1 MYCMIELKNITK
13 RYGERT
19 VLNSV
24 SFKVEKGEVLGFLGP
39 NGAGKTTTMRI
50 ITGYLSPSDGE
61 VTVNGYDVRKDP
73 LHVKGSIGYL
83 PELAP
88 AYPEMTV
95 LGYFRFMAGLKG
107 LSGILAGSS
116 IERVIKQ
123 ANLDK
128 VKERI
133 IGNLSRGYRQRVG
146 IAQSLLSDPPILILD
161 EPTVGLDPEQIIEI
175 RNLIRELG
183 KDHTII
189 LSTHILPEVT
199 VTCNRVI
206 VINDGRLLGGGE
218 YNLSG
223 ADLHGNRVY
232 RLVTAR
238 EDGDTIGLLE
248 SIAGINSVKK
258 VDNAFLIKTDMDF
271 KTPEAIT
278 DRVFK
283 AGYGV
288 SEFSSR
294 AFNLEDEYI
303 RLISQ
308 DRGGAQ

>member
-1 MYCMIELKNITK
+1 MIELKNITK

-19 VLNSV
+19 VLNGI

-50 ITGYLSPSDGE
+50 ITGYLSPSNGQ

-107 LSGILAGSS
+107 MSGTPAGSS

-123 ANLDK
+123 TNLDK
-128 VKERI
+128 VQERI

-146 IAQSLLSDPPILILD
+146 IAQALLSDPPILILD

-206 VINDGRLLGGGE
+206 VINDGRLLGGGQ

-223 ADLHGNRVY
+223 TNLQGDRVY

-238 EDGDTIGLLE
+238 EDSGIIGLLE
-248 SIAGINSVKK
+248 SLEGINSVKK
-258 VDNAFLIKTDMDF
+258 ENNAYLINTDLDF
-271 KTPEAIT
+271 KSPEMIT
-278 DRVFK
+278 DRVFR

-294 AFNLEDEYI
+294 AVNLEDEYI

>member
-1 MYCMIELKNITK
+1 MIELKHITK

-24 SFKVEKGEVLGFLGP
+24 SFSVDKGDVLGFLGP

-50 ITGYLSPSDGE
+50 ITGYLSPSEGE
-61 VTVNGYDVRKDP
+61 VTVNGYDVNKDP
-73 LHVKGSIGYL
+73 LRVKSSIGYL

-95 LGYFRFMAGLKG
+95 AGYLRFMAGIKG
-107 LSGILAGSS
+107 LSGSA
-116 IERVIKQ
+116 IEQALDRVVHQ
-123 ANLDK
+123 TNLGNVRD
-128 VKERI
+128 RI

-146 IAQSLLSDPPILILD
+146 IAQSLISDPPILILD

-183 KDHTII
+183 RDHTII

-206 VINDGRLLGGGE
+206 IINDGRILGGDDHT
-218 YNLSG
+218 LSP
-223 ADLHGNRVY
+223 ASLHGEKIY

-238 EDGDTIGLLE
+238 ADNGVLGLLKA
-248 SIAGINSVKK
+248 IPGIRT
-258 VDNAFLIKTDMDF
+258 VDRERDAFTITMNQDF
-271 KTPEAIT
+271 EKPELIT
-278 DRVFK
+278 DAVFK

-294 AFNLEDEYI
+294 SMNLEDEYI

-308 DRGGAQ
+308 DRGGIQ

>member
-1 MYCMIELKNITK
+1 MIELNKITK
-13 RYGERT
+13 RYGDRT
-19 VLNSV
+19 VLNGISL
-24 SFKVEKGEVLGFLGP
+24 KIEKGDVLGFLGP

-50 ITGYLSPSDGE
+50 ITGYLSPSGGD
-61 VTVNGYDVRKDP
+61 VTVNGYDIRKDP
-73 LHVKGSIGYL
+73 IKVKSSIGYL

-95 LGYFRFMAGLKG
+95 LGYFRFMAGIKG
-107 LSGILAGSS
+107 LFGAPMDSAL
-116 IERVIKQ
+116 ERVIKQ

-146 IAQSLLSDPPILILD
+146 IAQALLSDPPILILD

-175 RNLIRELG
+175 RNLIKELG

-199 VTCNRVI
+199 VTCNRVVI
-206 VINDGRLLGGGE
+206 INDGRLLSGGD
-218 YNLSG
+218 YNLSQV
-223 ADLHGNRVY
+223 DLHGDKVY
-232 RLVTAR
+232 RLVTTQT
-238 EDGDTIGLLE
+238 DNSIVGLLE
-248 SIAGINSVKK
+248 SISGIKDVMKEN
-258 VDNAFLIKTDMDF
+258 NTFTIKTNADF
-271 KTPEAIT
+271 KVPELIT
-278 DRVFK
+278 DKIFK
-283 AGYGV
+283 AGYGI

-294 AFNLEDEYI
+294 AVNLEDEYI

-308 DRGGAQ
+308 DRGGVQ

>member
-1 MYCMIELKNITK
+1 MIELNHITK

-19 VLNSV
+19 VLNNV
-24 SFKVEKGEVLGFLGP
+24 SFKVDKGDVLGFLGP

-50 ITGYLSPSDGE
+50 ITGYLAPSDGE
-61 VTVNGYDVRKDP
+61 VTVNGYDVKKDP
-73 LHVKGSIGYL
+73 IRVKSSIGYL

-95 LGYFRFMAGLKG
+95 AGYLEFMAGIRG
-107 LSGILAGSS
+107 LSGAA
-116 IERVIKQ
+116 IERALERVVQ
-123 ANLDK
+123 QTNLGK
-128 VKERI
+128 VRERI

-146 IAQSLLSDPPILILD
+146 IAQALISDPPILILD

-206 VINDGRLLGGGE
+206 IINDGRLLGGSD
-218 YNLSG
+218 YTLSPS
-223 ADLHGNRVY
+223 ALHDEKVY

-238 EDGDTIGLLE
+238 TDDGVLRLLE
-248 SIAGINSVKK
+248 AVPG
-258 VDNAFLIKTDMDF
+258 IKTVAREKDAFTITVNQDF
-271 KTPEAIT
+271 EKPEVVT
-278 DRVFK
+278 DAVFK

-294 AFNLEDEYI
+294 AMNLEDEYI

-308 DRGGAQ
+308 DRGDVQ

>member
-1 MYCMIELKNITK
+1 MIELNKITK
-13 RYGERT
+13 RYGDRT
-19 VLNSV
+19 VLNGISL
-24 SFKVEKGEVLGFLGP
+24 KIEKGGVLGFLGP

-50 ITGYLSPSDGE
+50 ITGYLSPSGGD
-61 VTVNGYDVRKDP
+61 VTVNGYDIRKDP
-73 LHVKGSIGYL
+73 IKVKSSIGYL

-95 LGYFRFMAGLKG
+95 LGYFRFMAGIKG
-107 LSGILAGSS
+107 LFGAPMDSA

-146 IAQSLLSDPPILILD
+146 IAQALLSDPPILILD

-175 RNLIRELG
+175 RNLIKELG

-199 VTCNRVI
+199 VTCNRVVI
-206 VINDGRLLGGGE
+206 INDGRLLSGGD
-218 YNLSG
+218 YNLSQV
-223 ADLHGNRVY
+223 DLHGDKVY
-232 RLVTAR
+232 RLVTTQT
-238 EDGDTIGLLE
+238 DNSIVGLLE
-248 SIAGINSVKK
+248 SISGIKDVMKEN
-258 VDNAFLIKTDMDF
+258 NTFTIKTNADF
-271 KTPEAIT
+271 KAPELIT
-278 DRVFK
+278 DKIFK
-283 AGYGV
+283 AGYGI

-294 AFNLEDEYI
+294 AVNLEDEYI

-308 DRGGAQ
+308 DRGGVQ

>member
-1 MYCMIELKNITK
+1 MIELKKITK
-13 RYGERT
+13 TYGERT
-19 VLNSV
+19 VVNSV

-50 ITGYLSPSDGE
+50 ITGYLAPSEGE
-61 VTVNGYDVRKDP
+61 VTVNGYDIKKDP
-73 LHVKGSIGYL
+73 LKVKGAIGYL

-95 LGYFRFMAGLKG
+95 LGYFRFMAGIKG
-107 LSGILAGSS
+107 LSGTVMGAAM
-116 IERVIKQ
+116 EKVIQ
-123 ANLDK
+123 QTNLDK
-128 VKERI
+128 VKDRI

-146 IAQSLLSDPPILILD
+146 IAQALLSDPPILILD

-175 RNLIRELG
+175 RNLIKELG

-199 VTCNRVI
+199 VTCTRVVI
-206 VINDGRLLGGGE
+206 INDGRLLSVGD
-218 YNLSG
+218 YNLSRG
-223 ADLHGNRVY
+223 ELHGDKVY

-238 EDGDTIGLLE
+238 EDNGIAGLLE
-248 SIAGINSVKK
+248 SIPGIKEVKK
-258 VDNAFLIKTDMDF
+258 KNNTFTIRINGDF
-271 KTPEAIT
+271 KNPASIT
-278 DRVFK
+278 DAVFR

-288 SEFSSR
+288 AEFSSG
-294 AFNLEDEYI
+294 AVDLEDEYI

-308 DRGGAQ
+308 DRGGVR

>member
-1 MYCMIELKNITK
+1 MIELKKITK
-13 RYGERT
+13 TYGERT

-50 ITGYLSPSDGE
+50 ITGYLAPSEGE
-61 VTVNGYDVRKDP
+61 VTVNGYDIKKDP
-73 LHVKGSIGYL
+73 LKVKGAIGYL

-95 LGYFRFMAGLKG
+95 LGYFRFMAGIKG
-107 LSGILAGSS
+107 LSGTVMGSAM
-116 IERVIKQ
+116 EKVIQ
-123 ANLDK
+123 QTNLDK
-128 VKERI
+128 VKDRI

-146 IAQSLLSDPPILILD
+146 IAQALLSDPPILILD

-175 RNLIRELG
+175 RNLIKELG

-199 VTCNRVI
+199 VTCTRVVI
-206 VINDGRLLGGGE
+206 INDGRLLSGGD
-218 YNLSG
+218 YNMFRVE
-223 ADLHGNRVY
+223 LHGDKVY

-238 EDGDTIGLLE
+238 EDNGIAGLLK
-248 SIAGINSVKK
+248 SIPGIKEVKKENNTYTIRINS
-258 VDNAFLIKTDMDF
+258 DF
-271 KTPEAIT
+271 KTPELIT
-278 DRVFK
+278 DAVFR

-288 SEFSSR
+288 AEFSSG
-294 AFNLEDEYI
+294 AVNLEDEYI

-308 DRGGAQ
+308 DRGGVQ

>member
-1 MYCMIELKNITK
+1 MIELKKITK

-19 VLNSV
+19 VLDNV

-73 LHVKGSIGYL
+73 LKVKGSIGYL

-107 LSGILAGSS
+107 MSGASAVLS

-123 ANLDK
+123 TNLDK

-206 VINDGRLLGGGE
+206 VINDGRLLGSGD
-218 YNLSG
+218 YDLSG
-223 ADLHGNRVY
+223 ADLHGDRVY

-238 EDGDTIGLLE
+238 EDNGIIGLLE

-258 VDNAFLIKTDMDF
+258 ENNVYLIKTGLDF
-271 KTPEAIT
+271 KTPELIT

-294 AFNLEDEYI
+294 AVNLEDEYI

-308 DRGGAQ
+308 DRGGVQ

>member
-1 MYCMIELKNITK
+1 MIELKKITK

-19 VLNSV
+19 VLDSV

-73 LHVKGSIGYL
+73 LQVKGSIGYL

-107 LSGILAGSS
+107 MSGATAGFS

-123 ANLDK
+123 TNLDK

-206 VINDGRLLGGGE
+206 IINDGRLLGGGD
-218 YNLSG
+218 YDLSG
-223 ADLHGNRVY
+223 ADLHGDRVY

-238 EDGDTIGLLE
+238 EDNGIIGTLE

-258 VDNAFLIKTDMDF
+258 ENNAYLIKTGLDF
-271 KTPEAIT
+271 KTPELIT

-283 AGYGV
+283 AGYGI

-294 AFNLEDEYI
+294 AVNLEDEYI

-308 DRGGAQ
+308 DRGGVQ

>member
-1 MYCMIELKNITK
+1 MIELKKITK

-19 VLNSV
+19 VLDHV

-107 LSGILAGSS
+107 MSGASAVFS

-123 ANLDK
+123 TNLDK

-206 VINDGRLLGGGE
+206 VINDGRLLGGGD
-218 YNLSG
+218 YDLSG
-223 ADLHGNRVY
+223 ADLHGDRVY

-238 EDGDTIGLLE
+238 EDKGIIGMLE

-258 VDNAFLIKTDMDF
+258 ENNAYLIKTGLDF
-271 KTPEAIT
+271 KTPEMIT

-294 AFNLEDEYI
+294 AVNLEDEYI

-308 DRGGAQ
+308 DRGGIQ

>member
-1 MYCMIELKNITK
+1 MIELKKITK

-19 VLNSV
+19 VLDNV

-73 LHVKGSIGYL
+73 LKVKGSIGYL

-107 LSGILAGSS
+107 MSGASAVLS

-123 ANLDK
+123 TNLDK

-206 VINDGRLLGGGE
+206 VINDGRLLGGGD
-218 YNLSG
+218 YDLSG
-223 ADLHGNRVY
+223 ADLHGDRVY

-238 EDGDTIGLLE
+238 EDNGIVGMLE

-258 VDNAFLIKTDMDF
+258 ENNAYLIKTGLDF
-271 KTPEAIT
+271 KTPEMIT

-294 AFNLEDEYI
+294 AVNLEDEYI

-308 DRGGAQ
+308 DRGGVQ